1 MPDFDDDLDYD
12 QFDDDEEPR
21 FQSLE
26 DLREEEDDEDFL
38 DDDDDDYEDR
48 FPYRNTILDDYV
60 DDDEELDEDDE
71 TGRRHFDEDMYDSLG
86 DDEDDF

>member
-26 DLREEEDDEDFL
+26 DLREEEVEQQAHGVH
-38 DDDDDDYEDR
+38 DYENR